1 VGNMEFS
8 FVESLVVTILII
20 LSVGIFSRDFLQKI
34 KIIRKGKSDRN
45 RADKFASRL
54 MTSLKETFLHTKV
67 IGARPVAGTMHF
79 MVFAGF
85 VFFALETIDHFLK
98 AYGLHFM
105 SNFFGEN
112 FRSFYGW
119 IVAIWAILVSIGI
132 TGLALRRFVFVKFSP
147 GPKSISSG
155 FVALLILIL
164 MLTYLYGWFNRFD
177 PEQSALL
184 FKANWWIHAS
194 SILIFPHLIL
204 RSKHLHLMLAPFTI
218 FFRTERISDLLP
230 LNLDME
236 ALESE
241 EEVTLGLETLA
252 DLSWKQRLDFFSCV
266 ECKRCTDNCPANIS
280 GQELDPRGFIL
291 DGRKSITNLED
302 SEPVIG
308 NVITDNA
315 LGQCT
320 SCGACE
326 NICPVGIEHL
336 QVLTGAKRAQAL
348 ALGTG
353 MVASDFL
360 QTVERTG
367 NALGE
372 QKNARD
378 KLIEELQIPIYEK
391 DKTEYLLWLGCV
403 WGYNPD
409 ARTAVEGMLEILKK
423 SGTSFGVLK
432 NETCSG
438 HHSRRQGE
446 EMQFQTLAGENMA
459 NLKELEVKNIIAP
472 CPHCLHTISR
482 EYPTLDGDFAPNVI
496 HHSQFIG
503 ELISKKAITLN
514 DKKNG
519 AATTYHDPCYLG
531 RYEKVYNAPRDV
543 ISTAGLKVTEMARH
557 GEKSMCCGGGNAG
570 FVREQEV
577 KKRVDKVRKA
587 QVRETGAKLLVTA
600 CPECKMML
608 NAAVEETKDLAEVVA
623 DAME

>member
-1 VGNMEFS
+1 MDLTFS
-8 FVESLVVTILII
+8 FMETLLVTLFIL
-20 LSVGIFSRDFLQKI
+20 LSVAIFSRDFYQRI
-34 KIIRKGKSDRN
+34 KIVQKGKADRK
-45 RADKFASRL
+45 RTDHFGRRL
-54 MTSLKETFLHTKV
+54 ATSLKETFLHTKV

-79 MVFAGF
+79 LVFAGF
-85 VFFALETIDHFLK
+85 VFFGLETIEHFLK
-98 AYGLHFM
+98 AYNLHFM
-105 SNFFGEN
+105 DFLFGD
-112 FRSFYGW
+112 FKPVYKW
-119 IVAIWAILVSIGI
+119 IVALWAILVTAGI

-147 GPKSISSG
+147 DPKSISSG
-155 FVALLILIL
+155 YVALLIVIL
-164 MLTYLYGWFNRFD
+164 MLTYLYAWFNQ
-177 PEQSALL
+177 EQQTA
-184 FKANWWIHAS
+184 FMKANWWIHAGTV
-194 SILIFPHLIL
+194 LIFPHLIL
-204 RSKHLHLMLAPFTI
+204 RSKHLHLILSPATI
-218 FFRTERISDLLP
+218 FFRTERLGDFLP

-241 EEVTLGLETLA
+241 EDITLGLETLA
-252 DLSWKQRLDFFSCV
+252 DLSWKQRLDFYTCV
-266 ECKRCTDNCPANIS
+266 ECRRCTDHCPANLS

-291 DGRKSITNLED
+291 DGRNSIAGLAD

-308 NVITDNA
+308 NVISENA

-353 MVASDFL
+353 MVAADFL

-367 NALGE
+367 NALGA

-378 KLIEELQIPIYEK
+378 KLIAELEIPLFEK
-391 DKTEYLLWLGCV
+391 GKSDYLLWLGCV
-403 WGYNPD
+403 WSYNPD
-409 ARTAVEGMLEILKK
+409 ARTAVESMVKILKK
-423 SGTSFGVLK
+423 SGTRFGVLK

-446 EMQFQTLAGENMA
+446 EMQFQTLANENMQSLK
-459 NLKELEVKNIIAP
+459 NLGVQNIIAP
-472 CPHCLHTISR
+472 CPHCLHTIGR
-482 EYPTLDGDFAPNVI
+482 EYPTLDDAFKPSLI

-503 ELISKKAITLN
+503 ELLRKKTITLN
-514 DKKNG
+514 GKSNG
-519 AATTYHDPCYLG
+519 TTTTYHDPCYLG
-531 RYEKVYNAPRDV
+531 RYEKIYDAPRDV
-543 ISTAGLKVTEMARH
+543 ISVAGFNIIEMVRH

-570 FVREQEV
+570 FVREQAV
-577 KKRVDKVRKA
+577 KKRVDQVRKE

-623 DAME
+623 EAMV